1 MDLKSLT
8 DEQLMVAIAQGGM
21 AEFGELVTRHQEK
34 AFALALRTLGRW
46 DLAKDISQEA
56 FLRVYHSAKRYHPKA
71 KFTTWLYRIVINL
84 CLDEKRK
91 AKRTPIGLS
100 EYSGDLESKTQDDPV
115 AILEAEERKN
125 VVRKAMEKL
134 NKRERVAVVLH
145 RFHGLSHAE
154 VASTTGWS
162 QSAVESLLVR
172 SYQKLR
178 KELEKYK
185 NSGK

>member
-1 MDLKSLT
+1 MDIKSLT
-8 DEQLMVAIAQGGM
+8 DEQLMSVVARGGM
-21 AEFGELVTRHQEK
+21 AEFGELVTRHQDK
-34 AFALALRTLGRW
+34 AFALALRTLGHW
-46 DLAKDISQEA
+46 DLAEDISQKA

-71 KFTTWLYRIVINL
+71 KFPTWLYRIVVNL

-91 AKRTPIGLS
+91 AKRTSMGISGHS
-100 EYSGDLESKTQDDPV
+100 EYFESKSEGNPV
-115 AILEAEERKN
+115 ATLETEERKN
-125 VVRKAMEKL
+125 AVWRALEKL
-134 NKRERVAVVLH
+134 NNRERVAVVLH

-154 VASTTGWS
+154 VASTMGGS

>member
-1 MDLKSLT
+1 MDLKTLT

-21 AEFGELVTRHQEK
+21 AEFGELVTRHQGK
-34 AFALALRTLGRW
+34 AFALALRTLGQW
-46 DLAKDISQEA
+46 DLAEDISQEA
-56 FLRVYHSAKRYHPKA
+56 FLRVYHSAKRYHPEA
-71 KFTTWLYRIVINL
+71 KFTTWLYRIVVNL
-84 CLDEKRK
+84 CLDERRK

-100 EYSGDLESKTQDDPV
+100 EYSGDLESKSQNDPA
-115 AILEAEERKN
+115 AILQAEESKKI
-125 VVRKAMEKL
+125 VWQAMEKL
-134 NKRERVAVVLH
+134 NARERVAVVLH

-154 VASTTGWS
+154 VASATGAS

-178 KELEKYK
+178 KELAKYK

>member
-1 MDLKSLT
+1 MHLKSLT
-8 DEQLMVAIAQGGM
+8 DEQLMAAIAQGGM

-34 AFALALRTLGRW
+34 AFALALRTLGQW
-46 DLAKDISQEA
+46 DLAKDIGQEA

-71 KFTTWLYRIVINL
+71 KFTTWLYRIVVNL

-91 AKRTPIGLS
+91 ARRAPIELS
-100 EYSGDLESKTQDDPV
+100 EYLRHLESKPEDNPV
-115 AILEAEERKN
+115 AIVETEERRK
-125 VVRKAMEKL
+125 VVWKAMEKL

-162 QSAVESLLVR
+162 QAAVESLLVR

-178 KELEKYK
+178 QELARYK
-185 NSGK
+185 NSDK

>member
-1 MDLKSLT
+1 MDFKSFT
-8 DEQLMVAIAQGGM
+8 DEQLMVGIAQGGM
-21 AEFGELVTRHQEK
+21 DEFGELVTRHQEK

-71 KFTTWLYRIVINL
+71 KFTTWLYRIVVNL

-100 EYSGDLESKTQDDPV
+100 EYSGYLESKSEDNPL
-115 AILEAEERKN
+115 AILETEERKN
-125 VVRKAMEKL
+125 VVWEAMEKL

-154 VASTTGWS
+154 VASTMGWS

-178 KELEKYK
+178 KELQEFQK
-185 NSGK
+185 NDK

>member
-1 MDLKSLT
+1 MDIKSLT
-8 DEQLMVAIAQGGM
+8 DEQLMAATAKGQM
-21 AEFGELVTRHQEK
+21 AEFGELVKRHQEK

-46 DLAKDISQEA
+46 DLAEDISQEA

-71 KFTTWLYRIVINL
+71 KFTTWLYRIVVNL

-91 AKRTPIGLS
+91 TKRTPVEIS
-100 EYSGDLESKTQDDPV
+100 DHSGQVESKPENNPV
-115 AILEAEERKN
+115 TVLETEERN
-125 VVRKAMEKL
+125 NIIWKAMDKL
-134 NKRERVAVVLH
+134 SKRERLAVVLH

-154 VASTTGWS
+154 VATVTGWS

-178 KELEKYK
+178 KELKKYK
-185 NSGK
+185 NSEK

>member
-1 MDLKSLT
+1 MDLKTLT

-34 AFALALRTLGRW
+34 VFALALRILGRR
-46 DLAKDISQEA
+46 DLAEDISQEA
-56 FLRVYHSAKRYHPKA
+56 FLRVYHSAKRYYPKA
-71 KFTTWLYRIVINL
+71 KFTTWLYRIVVNL

-91 AKRTPIGLS
+91 AKRSPIELS
-100 EYSGDLESKTQDDPV
+100 EYLGHLESKSEDDPV
-115 AILEAEERKN
+115 AILEIEERKE
-125 VVRKAMEKL
+125 VVWKAMEKL

-162 QSAVESLLVR
+162 QSAVESLLIR

-178 KELEKYK
+178 KELVKYK